1 MNTILII
8 MIVLCFSSYF
18 FTAFIA
24 WRIND
29 KVENIFRIVTIVLI
43 IGTFV
48 YMFVIPIVTIFYY
61 LINI

>member
-1 MNTILII
+1 MNTFLII
-8 MIVLCFSSYF
+8 MIMLCFSAYV

-48 YMFVIPIVTIFYY
+48 YMFIVPVITIFYY
-61 LINI
+61 LIIN